1 MIPRPFRLW
10 ADKRFVRAHKV
21 QSYRDADITPI
32 VVRFNQAI
40 TEWSSGDRHS
50 WDEAKFRRFNTR
62 SPSRLL
68 GQFCRAGHPPVSLQD
83 FNRQGASQWRL
94 PASSMPGSEDF
105 ADIWQVK
112 LLLGDEDLQGGLGKP
127 KILRGPSGS
136 STPM

>member
-1 MIPRPFRLW
+1 MQIQVW
-10 ADKRFVRAHKV
+10 EEDSSKGSSSRA
-21 QSYRDADITPI
+21 T
-32 VVRFNQAI
+32 
-40 TEWSSGDRHS
+40 SSG
-50 WDEAKFRRFNTR
+50 
-62 SPSRLL
+62 LL
-68 GQFCRAGHPPVSLQD
+68 RPAARRAGHPPVSLQD